1 MRATDNPLRALF
13 VLKSRPFQGGFLVLQ
28 LTSEKIPGNYA
39 ISRNVYRRVRKF
51 DDVESAKR

>member
-28 LTSEKIPGNYA
+28 LTSEKIPGNYT
-39 ISRNVYRRVRKF
+39 ISRDVYRRV
-51 DDVESAKR
+51 